1 MGFATAILS
10 FADEKVEFAV
20 AEVGFAVTRGSFAEE
35 NPYFAHENLV
45 FADENWPFA
54 DEKSGFAGPKNRIF
68 LGKRL
73 ASRGFGEHKAAQN
86 INPDAGMAFYDTP
99 GLFFDSGAL
108 YDDASASQPT
118 RKRMA
123 KVKVGLRGFSR
134 EQIADKIDTVKT
146 AMTGNAN
153 FPWLIQLR

>member
-1 MGFATAILS
+1 MA
-10 FADEKVEFAV
+10 
-20 AEVGFAVTRGSFAEE
+20 
-35 NPYFAHENLV
+35 
-45 FADENWPFA
+45 
-54 DEKSGFAGPKNRIF
+54 KNRIF
-68 LGKRL
+68 QGKRL
-73 ASRGFGEHKAAQN
+73 ATLRLAKHKAPQN

-123 KVKVGLRGFSR
+123 KVKVGLRGFSP
-134 EQIADKIDTVKT
+134 EQVADKIDTVKT